1 MKLVGLTGGI
11 GSGKSTVASL
21 LRVMGYPVYNSDDR
35 ARYLQSNDQ
44 ELIDET
50 VNLLGEEVLDNGRL
64 NRALMAEK
72 VFGNT
77 VLLKKLNALVHPRV
91 REDFL
96 NWRNSLSAQIA
107 FKESALLI
115 ETGSHREC
123 DFVMVVSAPEEVRIE
138 RVELR
143 DETSRRDVLQRM
155 KHQMPEEEKL
165 GVADFVVQNDGRN
178 AIIPQ
183 IEHILEQIK

>member
-64 NRALMAEK
+64 NRALIAEK
-72 VFGNT
+72 VFGNPE
-77 VLLKKLNALVHPRV
+77 LLKKLNALVHPRV
-91 REDFL
+91 KEDFL
-96 NWRNSLSAQIA
+96 NWLNGLNAQIV

-115 ETGSHREC
+115 ETGSHSEC
-123 DFVMVVSAPEEVRIE
+123 DYVVVVSAPEEVRIE
-138 RVELR
+138 RVVLR
-143 DETSRRDVLQRM
+143 DETGRRDILQRM
-155 KHQMPEEEKL
+155 KHQMPEDEKL
-165 GVADFVVQNDGRN
+165 GVADFIVQNDGRI

-183 IEHILEQIK
+183 VEHILEQIK

>member
-64 NRALMAEK
+64 NRALIAEK
-72 VFGNT
+72 VFGNPE
-77 VLLKKLNALVHPRV
+77 LLKKLNALVHPRV
-91 REDFL
+91 KEDFL
-96 NWRNSLSAQIA
+96 NWRNGLNAQIV

-115 ETGSHREC
+115 ETGSHSEC
-123 DFVMVVSAPEEVRIE
+123 DYVVIVSAPEDVRIE
-138 RVELR
+138 RVVLR
-143 DETSRRDVLQRM
+143 DETGRRDILQRM
-155 KHQMPEEEKL
+155 KHQMPEDEKL
-165 GVADFVVQNDGRN
+165 GVADFIVQNDGRI

-183 IEHILEQIK
+183 VEHILEQIK